1 MRSASSP
8 TSSAALI
15 NNTEAVFSTTA
26 ARDTEIREIFQ
37 ALPTFLDESKL
48 TLNRL
53 AEFSTD
59 TNPLVTQLQP
69 VARQLSGTFLALQ
82 RLSPELERF
91 FNGLRPVI
99 KRAEPGFSS
108 LRTIL
113 DDQLPPFL
121 GSLDPYFDQLIP
133 VVDTVDRYKAEVT
146 AFLANVSSALNGE
159 SIPGGGRRSRSS
171 SCAPPGRSAPG
182 VLASPPSP
190 YKTSRLNS
198 YVKAGGYTKLA
209 QGLDSFYHRQLR
221 RRPLGDDQ
229 PGRPHQ
235 RPLRPRP
242 DLRDGRR
249 SGSPRPTPSR
259 LRRARQQGDPG
270 VDRRPAEPGH
280 QLPARQPGAVGSQG

>member
-1 MRSASSP
+1 MAD
-8 TSSAALI
+8 AAVAFKGRGIDLNAALGNLDQFAERGDDLLRVLDSQRLAVKKLLADGGATFDAISKQPDQLRGLI

-121 GSLDPYFDQLIP
+121 GRPRSLLRPADPDP
-133 VVDTVDRYKAEVT
+133 RH
-146 AFLANVSSALNGE
+146 
-159 SIPGGGRRSRSS
+159 GRPLHAAR
-171 SCAPPGRSAPG
+171 
-182 VLASPPSP
+182 SPPSSP
-190 YKTSRLNS
+190 T
-198 YVKAGGYTKLA
+198 
-209 QGLDSFYHRQLR
+209 R
-221 RRPLGDDQ
+221 RR
-229 PGRPHQ
+229 R
-235 RPLRPRP
+235 
-242 DLRDGRR
+242 
-249 SGSPRPTPSR
+249 
-259 LRRARQQGDPG
+259 
-270 VDRRPAEPGH
+270 
-280 QLPARQPGAVGSQG
+280 